1 MLNYFLTLFLG
12 GFAGLL
18 ITVFRRIYSIRPL
31 SFEEQKQKLENLPPF
46 FDFLRQNIGR
56 PFADFSQKQ
65 IQPAILKLGEKF
77 LRRFRL
83 LMLKIETGLHRLS
96 DYFRGKRIAIKN
108 GTSAGNGKNSEFWD
122 EMHKTKNGL
131 QNGESEKSDETN
143 PPR

>member
-1 MLNYFLTLFLG
+1 MLNYFLILFLG

-18 ITVFRRIYSIRPL
+18 IMVSRRIYIIRSL
-31 SFEEQKQKLENLPPF
+31 NFEEQKQKMETLPSF

-56 PFADFSQKQ
+56 PLGDFSQKQ
-65 IQPAILKLGEKF
+65 IHPALLKLGEKF

-83 LMLKIETGLHRLS
+83 LVLKIETGLHRLS

-108 GTSAGNGKNSEFWD
+108 GESGGNGKNSEFWD

-131 QNGESEKSDETN
+131 QNGGSEKTEK
-143 PPR
+143 